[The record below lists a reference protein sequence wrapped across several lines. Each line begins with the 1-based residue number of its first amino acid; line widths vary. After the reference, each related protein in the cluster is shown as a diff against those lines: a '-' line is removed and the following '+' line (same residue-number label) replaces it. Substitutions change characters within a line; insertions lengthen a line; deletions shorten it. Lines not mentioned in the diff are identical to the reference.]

1 MEEWH
6 IISLLMKLFHHVLIP
21 NITYLSW
28 SLLTQ
33 NSSKTERIFATV
45 RTKYLPT
52 RIEEKKTEKSLS
64 FGTIPLKAIPV
75 IEPILIVRRLCLKV
89 LFVLLS
95 MMLTLVLRKSF
106 YQPYTKTFQRKK
118 KIILPTIS
126 LFVSKL
132 KSIQIVRPS
141 RGSKPKKSSVFL
153 YISWFSFQM
162 SLLKIKSTISL

>member
-1 MEEWH
+1 
-6 IISLLMKLFHHVLIP
+6 MKLFHHVLIP

-45 RTKYLPT
+45 RTKYLST

-75 IEPILIVRRLCLKV
+75 IESILIVRRLCLKV

-118 KIILPTIS
+118 KSFYQPYLCLS
-126 LFVSKL
+126 QNSK
-132 KSIQIVRPS
+132 
-141 RGSKPKKSSVFL
+141 VFKL
-153 YISWFSFQM
+153 SDLQEAANPRRVAFSFIYHGF
-162 SLLKIKSTISL
+162 LFRWAFWKSNQP